1 MWSITVIILSA
12 IVLGSL
18 LILSLAEKAIELR
31 HEREQENWLRHR
43 VAQDTEY
50 SKMLRGRK

>member
-18 LILSLAEKAIELR
+18 LILSLAERAIELK
-31 HEREQENWLRHR
+31 RENQQRDWIRHR

>member
-1 MWSITVIILSA
+1 MWPITIIILSV

-18 LILSLAEKAIELR
+18 LILSLAERAIELR
-31 HEREQENWLRHR
+31 HEREQEGWLRNR